1 MKIRLDL
8 HDREE
13 KQKAMTK
20 VSGISGTDRI
30 AERNETESRG
40 IKKNQGIH
48 NSKCLMNLQG

>member
-8 HDREE
+8 CDREE

-20 VSGISGTDRI
+20 ASGISGTDRT

-40 IKKNQGIH
+40 IKKIRGFI
-48 NSKCLMNLQG
+48 NSKCLLNLQG